1 MTELRDA
8 FFYAL
13 LAKAKRDKNVVLMT
27 ADMGAYAVRAFAE
40 ELPDQFFNVGIA
52 EQNMISVAAG
62 LALKGKQVYCYAISA
77 FLVLR
82 AFEQIKIDVCN
93 MRSNVILVGV
103 GGGVD
108 YSYDGST
115 HHCPNDIG
123 VLRTLPN
130 MGIYVPFD
138 VYTTELSTQL
148 VGPMYVRLPKGHADV
163 VEKMQI
169 APGYYRVREGRSYVV
184 TYGMLVHK
192 VLKLLD
198 ELRATDVGLLAL
210 TQLKPL
216 PQAWEWG
223 PLLNGT
229 PFMVVEQHTV
239 HGGLLSALGERKMVE
254 HLYGRYVGYTD
265 VFSDLGGSIDVVE
278 KSAGLDYERVKRRIQ
293 ELRDAN

>member
-13 LAKAKRDKNVVLMT
+13 LAKARRDKNVVLMT

-40 ELPDQFFNVGIA
+40 ELPEQFFNVGIA

-123 VLRTLPN
+123 ILRTLPN
-130 MGIYVPFD
+130 LGIYVPFD

-148 VGPMYVRLPKGHADV
+148 VGPMYIRLPK
-163 VEKMQI
+163 
-169 APGYYRVREGRSYVV
+169 
-184 TYGMLVHK
+184 MLR
-192 VLKLLD
+192 LLD
-198 ELRATDVGLLAL
+198 ELHATNVGLLVL

-216 PQAWEWG
+216 PKAWEWG

-229 PFMVVEQHTV
+229 RFMVVEQHTV
-239 HGGLLSALGERKMVE
+239 HGGLLSALGERKMME
-254 HLYGRYVGYTD
+254 HLYGGYVGYAD

-278 KSAGLDYERVKRRIQ
+278 KNAGVDYERVKKCIQ
-293 ELRDAN
+293 ELQYAN